1 MAGPEAGILV
11 ARPGFPLSMSPTLS
25 PRAERFFLLTL
36 AGIQFSHILD
46 FMIMMPLGPILM
58 AAFGIGTHEFG
69 LLVAS
74 YSFSAAVS
82 GVLAATFVDRF
93 ERKRLLLIG
102 FTLFGLATL
111 ACGLAPG
118 YVALLL
124 ARGLAGVFGGIMG
137 ALIQTM
143 IGDAIPFNRRARAA
157 GIVSS
162 AFSISTIAGVPLS
175 LWLANHLGWR
185 APFVLIALLSL
196 VFIGIGWR
204 FLPELR
210 HHLNEEKR
218 GHLLSATFAVLG
230 EANHLR
236 ALLFS
241 ALIIFSGFTV
251 IPYITVYA
259 VNNVGISQHDIP
271 YVYLL
276 GGTATFI
283 TARLIGHWADK
294 HGKVEVYRLAAGLA
308 TVPLLVLTH
317 IGAVPLWGW
326 LIVSA
331 SFFVLISG
339 RMIPAMAIITSAARP
354 ELRGTFMSLNG
365 TVQSLAMG
373 LATTLAG
380 FLTSLDGAGR
390 IVDYPLVGYVA
401 VAANL
406 LAIWFVSRIVMH
418 GRPAH
423 PNSPAKP

>member
-1 MAGPEAGILV
+1 
-11 ARPGFPLSMSPTLS
+11 MSTELS
-25 PRAERFFLLTL
+25 PRTERFFLLTL

-46 FMIMMPLGPILM
+46 FMIMMPLGPVLM

-82 GVLAATFVDRF
+82 GILAATFVDLF
-93 ERKRLLLIG
+93 ERKRILLIV
-102 FTLFGLATL
+102 FALFGLATL
-111 ACGLAPG
+111 ACGMAPG
-118 YVALLL
+118 YSTLIL

-137 ALIQTM
+137 AQVQTM
-143 IGDAIPFNRRARAA
+143 IADVIPFSRRARAS
-157 GIVSS
+157 GVVSS

-175 LWLANHLGWR
+175 LWLANHFGWR
-185 APFVLIALLSL
+185 APFLMIAALAV
-196 VFIGIGWR
+196 VFLGIGLR

-210 HHLNEEKR
+210 HHLSEEKR
-218 GHLLSATFAVLG
+218 AHLLSATFSVLG
-230 EANHLR
+230 DANHRR

-259 VNNVGISQHDIP
+259 VSNVGIDRHDIP
-271 YVYLL
+271 IIYLV
-276 GGTATFI
+276 GGSATFI

-294 HGKVEVYRLAAGLA
+294 HGKVEVYRLLAALA
-308 TVPLLVLTH
+308 MVPILVLTH
-317 IGAVPLWGW
+317 AWAMPLGAWF
-326 LIVSA
+326 IVST

-339 RMIPAMAIITSAARP
+339 RMIPAIAIVASSAEP
-354 ELRGTFMSLNG
+354 KLRGTFMSLNS

-380 FLTSLDGAGR
+380 FLTSLDTDGR
-390 IVDYPLVGYVA
+390 IVGYPLVGYVA

-406 LAIWFVSRIVMH
+406 LAMWFVSRIVMH
-418 GRPAH
+418 GRH
-423 PNSPAKP
+423 V